1 MRENSGSGKNQSDS
15 RDPTLKDNAGTRTPG
30 EPGHQV
36 EGASTSFE
44 VAADHDPEGGKRSP
58 SARGR
63 GEAGPDGDAPN
74 IG

>member
-15 RDPTLKDNAGTRTPG
+15 QDPTLKDNAGTRSPG
-30 EPGHQV
+30 NGTAMV
-36 EGASTSFE
+36 EGSATSFE
-44 VAADHDPEGGKRSP
+44 VAADHEPEGGKRSP

-63 GEAGPDGDAPN
+63 GEAGSDENAPN

>member
-15 RDPTLKDNAGTRTPG
+15 RDPTLKDNAGTRPSS
-30 EPGHQV
+30 EPAHQV
-36 EGASTSFE
+36 KGVATDFE

-63 GEAGPDGDAPN
+63 GEAGPDENAPN
-74 IG
+74 IS